1 MKTRCKL
8 KPGQKGTKG
17 LLEKYGD
24 ALICVR
30 YRYDDTSRT
39 RLKTVELIVER
50 KELPAPKREMVADN
64 TPVPVK
70 FPSREP
76 GLRKAAKRIGGRWDP
91 VARLWYIPM
100 GAIKGTELEKHMIWD
115 AKKKKGQ
122 K

>member
-24 ALICVR
+24 ALVCVR
-30 YRYDDTSRT
+30 YRYDDASRT

-50 KELPAPKREMVADN
+50 KELPPPNREKAADN
-64 TPVPVK
+64 TPVAVK
-70 FPSREP
+70 FPSGEP
-76 GLRKAAKRIGGRWDP
+76 ELRKSAKRLGGRWDP
-91 VARLWYIPM
+91 VEKLWYIPKR
-100 GAIKGTELEKHMIWD
+100 AIKGTELEMHIILD
-115 AKKKKGQ
+115 AKKKTGK